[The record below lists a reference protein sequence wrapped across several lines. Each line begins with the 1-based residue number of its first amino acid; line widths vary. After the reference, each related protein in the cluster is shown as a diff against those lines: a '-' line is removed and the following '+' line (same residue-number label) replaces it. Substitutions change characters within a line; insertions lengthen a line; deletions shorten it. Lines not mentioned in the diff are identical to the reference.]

1 MQFWI
6 HNSAGFRQDLSPF
19 GDQVHIGTGL
29 SDLQTK
35 TSERVA
41 HGRPGHNDKC
51 GTVILLDCRQESSE
65 QAKFVHVKSIMAMT
79 SSLHDVERAT

>member
-6 HNSAGFRQDLSPF
+6 HNFAGFRQDLSPP

-29 SDLQTK
+29 SDLQTNRK
-35 TSERVA
+35 LLSGWHMAGLVT
-41 HGRPGHNDKC
+41 NYKC

-65 QAKFVHVKSIMAMT
+65 QAKFVHVKSIW
-79 SSLHDVERAT
+79 R